1 MSIYYNVAAER
12 KSAVRE
18 RQNDWEFA
26 VEELPVEPTDP
37 VGPKTG
43 DDTPV
48 ALYAAIC
55 AVCAGAVVFL
65 IATRKKKEQ

>member
-1 MSIYYNVAAER
+1 M
-12 KSAVRE
+12 RE
-18 RQNDWEFA
+18 RRNDWEFA

-55 AVCAGAVVFL
+55 AVCAGVVVFL

>member
-1 MSIYYNVAAER
+1 M
-12 KSAVRE
+12 
-18 RQNDWEFA
+18 
-26 VEELPVEPTDP
+26 PTP